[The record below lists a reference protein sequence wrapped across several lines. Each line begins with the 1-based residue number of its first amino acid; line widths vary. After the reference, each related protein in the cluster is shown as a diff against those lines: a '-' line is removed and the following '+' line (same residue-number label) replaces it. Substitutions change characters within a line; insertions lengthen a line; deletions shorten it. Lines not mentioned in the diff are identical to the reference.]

1 MGPAAADPRPLTACM
16 TMFDDPTHDS
26 RVLREAS
33 TVTGLGYEVEIL
45 SAEYER
51 PGGPSRPYV
60 DAIGRA
66 VRTHRIR
73 VGRRKAGK
81 LRFLKFYLGAIPKVL
96 RIRAAIYHAQDLYS
110 LPVAWLGAKRH
121 GRPLIYDSHEYYLG
135 TASLS
140 RRRLER
146 SIWWFVERL
155 FIGRADEVIT
165 VCDAIADRLRDQYG
179 IRRPRVLRNVP
190 VLRAQKRTAHLRK
203 ILGLDP
209 ETPILLYQG
218 VIERG
223 RGLFRTLDALAKLEG
238 CHFVALGDGSL
249 REEMDAHARR
259 LGLSA
264 RVTLLAPVAPE
275 QLMEYTASADV
286 GLCLIEN
293 AGFSYYHSL
302 PNKLFEYMM
311 AGVPVI
317 ASDFPEMGKVVR
329 ESRAGLAVDPED
341 IAEIARA
348 VRRLTQ
354 DRAFRETCGHRALR
368 AASDRY
374 NWDQES
380 RVLADIYR
388 EQIPLDR
395 KR

>member
-1 MGPAAADPRPLTACM
+1 MGSAAADPRPLTACM

-45 SAEYER
+45 SAEYGR
-51 PGGPSRPYV
+51 SGGPPSPCV
-60 DAIGRA
+60 DALGTA
-66 VRTHRIR
+66 VRTRGIR

-81 LRFLKFYLGAIPKVL
+81 LRFLKFYIGAIPKVL

-135 TASLS
+135 TAALS

-146 SIWWFVERL
+146 SIWWFVERM

-165 VCDAIADRLRDQYG
+165 VCDTIADRLREQYG

-190 VLRAQKRTAHLRK
+190 MHRAPKRTAHLRK
-203 ILGLDP
+203 ILSLDP
-209 ETPILLYQG
+209 ETSILLYQG
-218 VIERG
+218 IIERG
-223 RGLFRTLDALAKLEG
+223 RGLFRTLDALTKLEG

-249 REEMDAHARR
+249 REEITAYARR

-264 RVTLLAPVAPE
+264 RVAFLAPVAPE

-317 ASDFPEMGKVVR
+317 ASDFPEIGRVVR
-329 ESRAGLAVDPED
+329 ESGSGLTVNPED
-341 IAEIARA
+341 HIEIAQA
-348 VRRLTQ
+348 VKRLTQ
-354 DRAFRETCGHRALR
+354 DRAFRETCTRGALR
-368 AASDRY
+368 ATADRY
-374 NWDQES
+374 NWDRES

-388 EQIPLDR
+388 ELIPLER
-395 KR
+395 KG